1 MKSDRIEKQTK
12 IFTDQKKE
20 RNQIRSSYKYQREA
34 MSASLVRQLSSK
46 ICDQI
51 LAWELYQQADMIFF
65 YYPLGNEVSLLPVI
79 LHALSDKKRIAFPKV
94 HGSQMSFYEVGG
106 LDELAEGCFHVMEP
120 SAAGRAPADWP
131 QALCFVPGTVFD
143 RMGGRFGYG
152 RGDYDRCFAERTGC
166 RLAGC
171 AYAFQITDPLPLGQW
186 DRGMDYL
193 ICENGIVDFSQ
204 RIV

>member
-1 MKSDRIEKQTK
+1 MAAGIQNNNRSRIRNHFKHMREAMDSLSAEQLSRQISDRILDWEIYRSAEK
-12 IFTDQKKE
+12 I
-20 RNQIRSSYKYQREA
+20 Y
-34 MSASLVRQLSSK
+34 
-46 ICDQI
+46 
-51 LAWELYQQADMIFF
+51 F

-79 LHALSDKKRIAFPKV
+79 LHALSDKKRTAFPKV
-94 HGSQMSFYEVGG
+94 QGSQMSFYEVGG

-120 SAAGRAPADWP
+120 VSAGRAPADWP

-152 RGDYDRCFAERTGC
+152 RGYYDRYFAERTGC